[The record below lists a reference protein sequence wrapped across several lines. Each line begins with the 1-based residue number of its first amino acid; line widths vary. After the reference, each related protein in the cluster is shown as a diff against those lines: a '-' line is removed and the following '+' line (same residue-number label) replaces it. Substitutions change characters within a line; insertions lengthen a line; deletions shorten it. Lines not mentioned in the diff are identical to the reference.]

1 MTVQFIVA
9 LLFIIPYDL
18 MQISSIYCSLSNI
31 IYNVILMY
39 YMHRQSNDHLIFGGY
54 VSLVKGFQINTP
66 HC

>member
-31 IYNVILMY
+31 IYNVMLMY
-39 YMHRQSNDHLIFGGY
+39 YDAPPEQARAMTIS
-54 VSLVKGFQINTP
+54 SLAGMFLL
-66 HC
+66 